1 MSKSKGNILDPIELI
16 DKFGADELVLFDER
30 CYFWFR
36 WKYKYRKFKLTI
48 NDLTNIIYQIEFL
61 QF

>member
-16 DKFGADELVLFDER
+16 DKFGADELRVLFDER

-36 WKYKYRKFKLTI
+36 WKYKYRKF
-48 NDLTNIIYQIEFL
+48 
-61 QF
+61 